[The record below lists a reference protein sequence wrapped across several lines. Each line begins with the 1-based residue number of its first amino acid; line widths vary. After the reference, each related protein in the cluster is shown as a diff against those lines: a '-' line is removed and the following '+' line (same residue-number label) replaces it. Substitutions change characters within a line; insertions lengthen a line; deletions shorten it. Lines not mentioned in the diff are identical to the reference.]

1 VQPFF
6 LNPANLLR
14 FLPLISK
21 TNQFSI
27 LVFIWG
33 AMIFAFPEQG
43 ISQDIQAQSDTT
55 NKVVRIVR
63 FAGND
68 NVKDN
73 TLKTLI
79 RTHTNREF
87 LGIPRFTPWYFIWK
101 LTKKFGEPPSLLN
114 RATVANDMDRIKQ
127 YYKTVGFLE
136 AKVDTNIVEYKKNRV
151 EVSFLIDEGQPSTIE
166 TLAYSGMP
174 RFKDSTLVPH
184 FLDDSPITGKRI
196 NDTTYTVG
204 RRYSENQLSDERNRI
219 INFLKNHGYAAVQKD
234 SVRVLVK
241 RDSTNRHNLDALFTI
256 DSGKK
261 YTFGD
266 LYISLAGPDDS
277 LHYNQQDT
285 VKRNPLTTGN
295 NVMYLQKERSA
306 QTKFRLLTDQI
317 RFTPGDTFNYSQ
329 YIRSVNEFQNLGM
342 LNIRQFGLSKD
353 GSLPDYSKDQIPV
366 MFSLQTI
373 PKHSVNLNLFGM
385 KRYGFGSG
393 AGVTYTNNNLFG
405 KAENLQLS
413 LNGSFEYVKSS
424 TVRDI
429 APDSTTQSYNGHFF
443 QSFES
448 RVDYTL
454 PRLIFPFASLDN
466 NPFFTNARTRYA
478 LSFSRSNQLLFDI
491 NSDVRFNIRYEVQHS
506 KRFSSFFDLIE
517 LDLLDTDPSP
527 QFRQSLK
534 EDFGQNSFEYQRIL
548 EDFRPQISS
557 IIRYTFRSQDTD
569 LIKRNYGYFS
579 DYSIAVGGT
588 IPYLV
593 DRYLVTPGK
602 VESNLPPIFPSSQ
615 NSLAYSRFV
624 KGTADYRRYI
634 PISNNAVF
642 AYRGFAG
649 LAFPYGKSTSLPLNQ
664 RFFAGGSNDIRG
676 WDFYSLGPGGIPL
689 GNVTINGGDIKLLAQ
704 TEVRQR
710 FIKNFFSA
718 NWIAAW
724 FTDAG
729 NVWYGP
735 RTEFPTSSAST
746 GKISASQREREL
758 ELGKFHFNQ
767 FYKQIAVGSGFGL
780 RLDWDY
786 VVARFDFAF
795 RVHDLQQGW
804 FKNKKVYF
812 SFGIGHSF

>member
-1 VQPFF
+1 MNTKKAHLLLALFIGGF
-6 LNPANLLR
+6 LL
-14 FLPLISK
+14 
-21 TNQFSI
+21 T
-27 LVFIWG
+27 
-33 AMIFAFPEQG
+33 AFPTTG
-43 ISQDIQAQSDTT
+43 VSQNTSAPGDTT

-73 TLKTLI
+73 TLITLI

-101 LTKKFGEPPSLLN
+101 LTKKFGEPPALLN
-114 RATVANDMDRIKQ
+114 RATVANDIERIRQ

-136 AKVDTNIVEYKKNRV
+136 AKVDTNIVEFKKDRV
-151 EVSFLIDEGQPSTIE
+151 EVSFLIDEGQPSTIQ
-166 TLAYSGMP
+166 TLGYAGMP
-174 RFKDSTLVPH
+174 QFQDSTLVPD
-184 FLDDSPITGKRI
+184 FLDDSPMTRKRI

-204 RRYSENQLSDERNRI
+204 RRYSENQLSEERNRLI
-219 INFLKNHGYAAVQKD
+219 SFLKNHGYAAVQKD
-234 SVRVLVK
+234 SVNVLVK
-241 RDSTNRHNLDALFTI
+241 RDSTDRHHLDALFTI

-277 LHYNQQDT
+277 LNYDQQDT
-285 VKRNPLTTGN
+285 VKRAPLTSGE
-295 NVMYLQKERSA
+295 NVMYLQKERSS
-306 QTKFRLLTDQI
+306 QTKFSLLTDQI
-317 RFTPGDTFNYSQ
+317 LFKPGDTFNNSL
-329 YIRSVNEFQNLGM
+329 YIRSINEFQNLGM

-373 PKHSVNLNLFGM
+373 PKHSINLNLFGM

-393 AGVTYTNNNLFG
+393 AGVTYTDNNLFG
-405 KAENLQLS
+405 KAENLQLG

-429 APDSTTQSYNGHFF
+429 ASDSTTQSYDGRFF
-443 QSFES
+443 RSFES
-448 RVDYTL
+448 RLDYSL
-454 PRLIFPFASLDN
+454 PRLIFPFARLDD
-466 NPFFTNARTRYA
+466 NPFFSNARTRYA

-491 NSDVRFNIRYEVQHS
+491 NSDIRFNLRYEVQHS

-527 QFRQSLK
+527 QFREALK
-534 EDFGQNSFEYQRIL
+534 TDFGENSFEYRQIL
-548 EDFRPQISS
+548 EDFRPQVSS
-557 IIRYTFRSQDTD
+557 IIRYTFRSQRTD

-579 DYSIAVGGT
+579 EYSFAIGGN

-593 DRYLVTPGK
+593 DRYLVTPGT
-602 VESNLPPIFPSSQ
+602 VEGNLPPIFKGSQ
-615 NSLAYSRFV
+615 NSLAYSRFI

-642 AYRGFAG
+642 AYRGYVG
-649 LAFPYGKSTSLPLNQ
+649 LAFPYGKSTNLPLNQ
-664 RFFAGGSNDIRG
+664 RFYAGGSNDIRG
-676 WDFYSLGPGGIPL
+676 WDFYSLGPGDIPL
-689 GNVTINGGDIKLLAQ
+689 ENVTINGGDIKLLAQ

-710 FIKNFFSA
+710 FIRNFLSA
-718 NWIAAW
+718 DWIAAW

-735 RTEFPTSSAST
+735 RTEFPST
-746 GKISASQREREL
+746 DTNGSISESQREREL
-758 ELGKFHFNQ
+758 GLGKFHFDQ

-780 RLDWDY
+780 RLDWEY
-786 VVARFDFAF
+786 VVVRFDFAF
-795 RVHDLQQGW
+795 RLHDLEQGW
-804 FKNKKVYF
+804 FKNKKLFF